1 MNDKPIVIII
11 TVPSKQVGE
20 KIAEVLL
27 EQKVAACVNII
38 PGISSIYFWKGS
50 INRDEES
57 LLIVK
62 SRAELFEE
70 YLLPIVQA
78 IHPYE
83 VPEIIA
89 LPVLMGLPGYL
100 DWIKEVTGGEESTR
114 GL

>member
-1 MNDKPIVIII
+1 MNNQPIVVLI

-20 KIAEVLL
+20 RIAEVLL
-27 EQKVAACVNII
+27 EQKLAACVNII
-38 PGISSIYFWKGS
+38 PGVSSIYLWKGI

-62 SRAELFEE
+62 SRAGLFEE
-70 YLLPIVQA
+70 HILPTVQA

-89 LPVLMGLPGYL
+89 LPVVMGLPGYL
-100 DWIKEVTGGEESTR
+100 DWIREVTRLEAG
-114 GL
+114 